1 MMARAIAIGG
11 ATWPTIVAIG
21 MARRSA
27 PVDLASGKAAW
38 GIDAG
43 QGDSGEAMVGWSAS
57 FPAGSAAGQA
67 VREA

>member
-27 PVDLASGKAAW
+27 PVDLASGKAAS

-43 QGDSGEAMVGWSAS
+43 QGDSGEAMVG
-57 FPAGSAAGQA
+57 
-67 VREA
+67 